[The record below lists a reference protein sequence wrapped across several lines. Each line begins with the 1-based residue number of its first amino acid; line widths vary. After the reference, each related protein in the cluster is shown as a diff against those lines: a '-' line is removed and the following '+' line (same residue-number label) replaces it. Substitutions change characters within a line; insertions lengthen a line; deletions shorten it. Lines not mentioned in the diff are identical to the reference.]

1 MQTIPWAFTDNN
13 NIVIHIA
20 LVDLTTFEMD
30 PPFSGESYEM
40 VKCYEER
47 GVCEL
52 GMRWN
57 WELNKFE
64 YV

>member
-1 MQTIPWAFTDNN
+1 MQTIPWAFIDDNRT
-13 NIVIHIA
+13 VIHIA

-30 PPFSGESYEM
+30 PPFSGYSNEM

-52 GMRWN
+52 GMKWN

-64 YV
+64 